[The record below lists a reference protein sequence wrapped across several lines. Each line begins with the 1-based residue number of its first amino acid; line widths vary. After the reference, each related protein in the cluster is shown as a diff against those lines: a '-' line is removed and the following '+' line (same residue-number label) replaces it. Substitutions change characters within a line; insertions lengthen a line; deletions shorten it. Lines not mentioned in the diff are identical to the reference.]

1 MPSPSKFVLVTG
13 TSKGSMGSALA
24 ASFGEQ
30 GFITFATARDFSKV
44 DASLSSHPN
53 VHTLRL
59 DVTSVSSIAAALE
72 TVAARTDG
80 KLDYLI
86 NNAGGGHTMPLAD
99 VDLEAAKKVF
109 DVNFW
114 GVLSMTKMFVP
125 LLVKS
130 KGTVVNISSI
140 GAVIHA
146 PWIGQFASRQKVTI
160 RLQTTGQFLELSA
173 DDSAGI
179 YSASKAA
186 LTIASE
192 TLRVEVEP
200 LGVRVIT
207 AMIGCV
213 ETNIYSNNS
222 TFELPAGSLYKP
234 IKQQIADTNARKH
247 SPKGTDVNTLAKNVV
262 DGILKGK
269 KGQLWRGKMA
279 SMTSWVSM
287 FVHGEYSMEW
297 YEREQG

>member
-1 MPSPSKFVLVTG
+1 MASLPKFVLVTG
-13 TSKGSMGSALA
+13 TSAGSIGSALA
-24 ASFGEQ
+24 ASFAER
-30 GFITFATARDFSKV
+30 GFITFATARDLSRI

-53 VHTLRL
+53 VRTLRL
-59 DVTSVSSIAAALE
+59 DVTSVSSITVALE

-86 NNAGGGHTMPLAD
+86 NNAGGGHTTPLAD

-146 PWIGQFASRQKVTI
+146 PWIG
-160 RLQTTGQFLELSA
+160 
-173 DDSAGI
+173 I

-192 TLRVEVEP
+192 TLRLELEP
-200 LGVRVIT
+200 FGVRVIT
-207 AMIGCV
+207 AMIGV
-213 ETNIYSNNS
+213 VDTNTYSNNS
-222 TFELPAGSLYKP
+222 NLGLPAGSLYKP
-234 IKQQIADTNARKH
+234 IEQQIADINAGKH

-262 DGILKGK
+262 DDILKGK

-287 FVHGEYSMEW
+287 LVPWGMFDGTVIAGTGIDDLA
-297 YEREQG
+297 RAINK